1 MCSHGSVEGTESSTH
16 KQHTLSLLE
25 LLTTRLFT
33 TQVAQQLLADFPELE
48 HVAASAEG
56 DVNLPEQVSSWASL
70 VSEFGLFTYLPS
82 G

>member
-48 HVAASAEG
+48 HVAAWSEG
-56 DVNLPEQVSSWASL
+56 DVNLPEQVSSWAREY
-70 VSEFGLFTYLPS
+70 VFT
-82 G
+82 